1 MPTGYEIKES
11 VNGVVSL
18 TKIQPKLLTDAEL
31 ESVKGAIQ
39 AHPKAKNYR
48 ADAKSET
55 ITVYEKFGPDLT
67 ELMLEFATRFGL
79 DGALKQDASA
89 RMEAQE
95 RTHSQ
100 FRPIMRFILTD
111 HEQRLFSAERMR
123 FSGGSDYWLP
133 IEYNK
138 PIGALAAA
146 LIPKLGTDAYF
157 ELF

>member
-1 MPTGYEIKES
+1 MQISHTNRKGRTYFLCQGSTKTGKLRYYFAREPEASPVYSVPTGYEIKES

-55 ITVYEKFGPDLT
+55 ITVYEKLGPELT

-79 DGALKQDASA
+79 DGALNKTLALEWKHKNTHTAS
-89 RMEAQE
+89 
-95 RTHSQ
+95 
-100 FRPIMRFILTD
+100 
-111 HEQRLFSAERMR
+111 
-123 FSGGSDYWLP
+123 SGQSCGS
-133 IEYNK
+133 
-138 PIGALAAA
+138 
-146 LIPKLGTDAYF
+146 F
-157 ELF
+157 